1 MESERWKRVDDLL
14 QAALERRPAERAE
27 FLRQACAGD
36 EALER
41 EVRSLV
47 ASEEAAGGFLM
58 SPAIDV
64 AARAAARQQDQDTD
78 TGSSLTGQTISHY
91 RILEKLGAG
100 GMGVVWK
107 ARDTR
112 LDRFVALKF
121 LPAAEMSDPERK
133 RRFVQEAK
141 SASALNHPNIITIYD
156 IGQAGPEGRTADF
169 IAMELV
175 SGKTLGQLIP
185 RKGMRLNEALP
196 YATQV
201 AGALAAAHAAGI
213 VHRDLKPG
221 NVMVDDNGR
230 VKLLDFGLAKLT
242 EKTEH
247 DPEGA
252 TATMASQEGPQTE
265 EGSIIGTAA
274 YMSPEQA
281 EGKKV
286 DARSDIFSFGSVLYE
301 MLTGRRAFQGASKIS
316 TLSAILTK
324 EPVPA
329 SQLVANLP
337 AELEKIIV
345 RCLRKDPDRR
355 AQNMVDIKLALEELK
370 EDSESG
376 KLSAEAAA
384 AVRPLAH
391 SPRRLVAIAAG
402 VVALVVAAVGI
413 AWWLWKRPSSV
424 PARSEWVQLT
434 NLPDAAVQPALS
446 PDGRML
452 TFIRGP
458 KSFVTPGQIYV
469 KMLPTG
475 EPVQLTHDDRAKLN
489 PVFSPDGSRIA
500 YSVAGPIWDTWAVP
514 VLGGEPRLWLPNA
527 SGLSWIGKSKLLFS
541 EIKDQALHM
550 AIVTADESRAG
561 SRDLYMPPHERG
573 MAHRSYPSPDGKR
586 MLLVEMDQWGAI
598 ARCRLAPLDGSSAGQ
613 QVGPPNGA
621 CGFAAWSPDG
631 EWMYFSSDS
640 GGAFHIWRQRFPDGR
655 PEQITSGPTEEE
667 GLAMAP
673 DGRSFVTAVGL
684 TQSSIWLHDGRG
696 DRPISLEGYAFRP
709 KFTPDGTRLLYMVRK
724 AASSELW
731 VAELDS
737 GRSEPLLPGFEIAK
751 ARPGS
756 QGGYDISP
764 DGGQVVVASP
774 DSGGKS
780 RLWLAP
786 LDRRSPPRQIPDI
799 EGEQP
804 VFGATGEVF
813 FRRVEGTSAF
823 LYRVK
828 QDGGEQRKAIDLP
841 LVALMGESPD
851 RNWLALGSLVRG
863 GLVIFPVD
871 GGAPLLTQ
879 ISPIN
884 LIGWSGDGKLFVVR
898 SATNNTGKAYVLPSV
913 SGHLVPESLVHGL
926 PSEQEILKLPG
937 ARVIPSSD
945 VVLGPTADIY
955 AFTRES
961 VQSNLYRVPVP

>member
-1 MESERWKRVDDLL
+1 MDSERWKRVDDLL
-14 QAALERRPAERAE
+14 QAALARPPGERAE
-27 FLRQACAGD
+27 FLQQACGGD

-41 EVRSLV
+41 EVQSLLS
-47 ASEEAAGGFLM
+47 SEQQAGGFLL
-58 SPAIDV
+58 SPAIEV
-64 AARAAARQQDQDTD
+64 AAGAMARKQDPDTD

-156 IGQAGPEGRTADF
+156 IGQAGPEGGTADF

-175 SGKTLGQLIP
+175 PGKTLGQLIR
-185 RKGMRLNEALP
+185 RKGMRLNEALQ
-196 YATQV
+196 YAAQV
-201 AGALAAAHAAGI
+201 ADALAAAHAAGI

-252 TATMASQEGPQTE
+252 TATMGTEDGPQTE

-281 EGKKV
+281 EGKRV

-301 MLTGRRAFQGASKIS
+301 MVTGRRAFEGASKIS
-316 TLSAILTK
+316 TLSAILHK

-355 AQNMVDIKLALEELK
+355 AQNMADIKLGLEEVK

-376 KLSAEAAA
+376 KRSAEVAA

-391 SPRRLVAIAAG
+391 SPRRLVAITAG
-402 VVALVVAAVGI
+402 VIALVVAAVGI
-413 AWWLWKRPSSV
+413 AWWLLKRPSSV

-458 KSFVTPGQIYV
+458 ESFVTAGQVYV
-469 KMLPTG
+469 KMLPSG
-475 EPVQLTHDDRAKLN
+475 EPVQLTHDNRPKLN

-527 SGLSWIGKSKLLFS
+527 SGLVWIDKSQLLFS

-586 MLLVEMDQWGAI
+586 MLLVEMDEWGALV
-598 ARCRLAPLDGSSAGQ
+598 RCRLLPLDGSSAGQ

-621 CGFAAWSPDG
+621 CRFAAWSPDG

-640 GGAFHIWRQRFPDGR
+640 GGAFHIWRQRFPDGQ

-673 DGRSFVTAVGL
+673 DGRSFITSVGL
-684 TQSSIWLHDGRG
+684 RQSSIWLHDGGG

-709 KFTPDGTRLLYMVRK
+709 KFTPDGKRLLYLVRK
-724 AASSELW
+724 PGSSELW

-737 GRSEPLLPGFEIAK
+737 GRSEPLLPGFAVAK

-764 DGGQVVVASP
+764 DGRQVVVASP

-786 LDRRSPPRQIPDI
+786 LDRRSPPRQIPNI

-823 LYRVK
+823 LYRVQ
-828 QDGGEQRKAIDLP
+828 QDGGEPRKALDLS

-851 RNWLALGSLVRG
+851 RKWLALGSLASG

-871 GGAPLLTQ
+871 GGTPLLTQ
-879 ISPIN
+879 ISPVN

-898 SATNNTGKAYVLPSV
+898 SATNNVGKAYVLPSA
-913 SGHLVPESLVHGL
+913 SGHLVPESIVHGL
-926 PSEQEILKLPG
+926 PPEQEILKLPG
-937 ARVIPSSD
+937 ARVIPSND

-961 VQSNLYRVPVP
+961 VQSNLYRVPLP